1 MRAQLPKVIPAD
13 PTIRRLAL
21 IAIMVVTVTGA
32 VGLIYTGAFLDR
44 VRELAADNPQ
54 EAARLAART
63 FKVLTAFM
71 AVIPIIIGAYLAQVA
86 VRAWHHHEFPP
97 PGTRVLRDT
106 VVTVGPRSRHWA
118 LLALFVALLLV
129 GSGVFLPI
137 WSWQLTDRLFT
148 VGVPPL

>member
-1 MRAQLPKVIPAD
+1 MIPAD
-13 PTIRRLAL
+13 PAMRRLSL
-21 IAIMVVTVTGA
+21 LAIIVVTVTGI
-32 VGLIYTGAFLDR
+32 VGLVYTGEFLDR
-44 VRELAADNPQ
+44 VQKLAADDPR

-86 VRAWHHHEFPP
+86 VRAWRHHEFPP

-106 VVTVGPRSRHWA
+106 VVTVGPRSRRWA

-129 GSGVFLPI
+129 GGGVLLPI

-148 VGVPPL
+148 VGVLPLSP

>member
-1 MRAQLPKVIPAD
+1 MPSQLPKVILAD
-13 PTIRRLAL
+13 PTMRRLSL
-21 IAIMVVTVTGA
+21 LAIIVVTVTGI
-32 VGLIYTGAFLDR
+32 VGLVYTGAFLDR
-44 VRELAADNPQ
+44 VQKLAADDPR
-54 EAARLAART
+54 EAARLAVRT

-118 LLALFVALLLV
+118 LLALFVAFLLV

-137 WSWQLTDRLFT
+137 WSWQVTDRLFT